1 MLDVLARWN
10 RWGSARL
17 DPGHTRE
24 VTARL
29 APFITT
35 KDVVALVGP
44 RRAGKTTVLFQVMEQ
59 LTRNG
64 VAPTAMLHVNLEDPA
79 FAPERGPDLLE
90 RLYRTYREEVH
101 PDGKVWLFLDEIQ
114 RVREWERWVRMRCE
128 TDDVKVFVTGSSSS
142 LLSRELGTLLTG
154 RHVEFRVWPL
164 GFREYLAF
172 HGIAVPQ
179 RPRVAGSP
187 PRIQHAL
194 ASYLRWGGFPEVVL
208 AREEARKEVLLK
220 QYFDDVLFKDVAL
233 RHEVRDLA
241 ALRSLAVYLM
251 TQTAGLVSAQR
262 VARQLGISVDLART
276 CFSHLQEAFLVE
288 FLPCFSLKA
297 AERARNPQKVHAIDT
312 GLRNAVCLTASPDRG
327 RLAETA
333 VVAAMRRR
341 DHDGLYYWK
350 AGGEVDVVER
360 RGNSVRTAVQVCFD
374 ASDPAVQARETSA
387 LTEAGRVFRAMTPV
401 LVLGRTSDDA
411 LDGIPRRIRVVPLW
425 RFLLDPDALT

>member
-1 MLDVLARWN
+1 MLEVLARWN

-17 DPGHTRE
+17 DPGHRRE
-24 VTARL
+24 VTAQL
-29 APFITT
+29 GPFIAT

-59 LTRNG
+59 LARDG

-101 PDGKVWLFLDEIQ
+101 PDGKAWLFLDEVQ
-114 RVREWERWVRMRCE
+114 RVPEWERWVRMRCE

-154 RHVEFRVWPL
+154 RHIEFRVWPL
-164 GFREYLAF
+164 GFREYLDF
-172 HGIAVPQ
+172 HRIAIPS
-179 RPRVAGSP
+179 RPRLAGAP

-194 ASYLRWGGFPEVVL
+194 TDYLRWGGFPEVVL
-208 AREEARKEVLLK
+208 ARDDVRKELLLK

-233 RHEVRDLA
+233 RHEVRDLP
-241 ALRSLAVYLM
+241 ALRSLAVVLM
-251 TQTAGLVSAQR
+251 TQTASLVSAQR
-262 VARQLGISVDLART
+262 VARQLGISVDLAHA
-276 CFSHLQEAFLVE
+276 CFSHLREAFLVE

-312 GLRNAVCLTASPDRG
+312 GLRNAVCLSASPDRG

-350 AGGEVDVVER
+350 AGGEVDVLER

-374 ASDPAVQARETSA
+374 ATDPAVQAREISA
-387 LTEAGRVFRAMTPV
+387 LTEASRVFKGVQPI
-401 LVLGRTSDDA
+401 LVLGRIGEET
-411 LDGIPRRIRVVPLW
+411 LKGLPRRTRVVPLW
-425 RFLLDPDALT
+425 RFLLDPDTSM